1 VKALIVRMSSIGDV
15 VHTLPALSALSSAGH
30 RVGWLVEPPARSLVV
45 RNPLVGPAV
54 VVPPAKRFHTGL
66 ALEAVRRL
74 RAERFDVSL
83 DFQGLWKS
91 AAWAWLSGA
100 RRVIGFSADWRR
112 EGASQVL
119 VGEAVPMDRRAVH
132 VIDKN
137 LALLAAVGIDAV
149 GHREFP
155 LPPADIEAAVVAA
168 KLRERGLD
176 RFALLSPGGGWT
188 SKLWPAERFG
198 LLARGLR
205 AHGLRSL
212 VAWGPAEEDLAQAT
226 VAASDAAAEA
236 SWPSS
241 LLEFAEL
248 ARRAAVVVA
257 ADTGPL
263 HLACAV
269 GAPVVGLF
277 GPTDPVRNGPFSAD
291 DAVVRRL
298 PACAPC
304 HKRVCPVHSG
314 TMAEIGHEE
323 VLAAV
328 LRRLGVATERSRA
341 L

>member
-1 VKALIVRMSSIGDV
+1 VKALIVRTSSIGDV
-15 VHTLPALSALSSAGH
+15 VHTMPALSALARAGWKA
-30 RVGWLVEPPARSLVV
+30 GWLVEPPARSLVV
-45 RNPLVGPAV
+45 RNPLVAPAV
-54 VVPPAKRFHTGL
+54 VVPPAKRFQGAL
-66 ALEAVRRL
+66 ALEALRRL
-74 RAERFDVSL
+74 RAERFDVAF

-100 RRVIGFSADWRR
+100 RRVIGFAAAWRR

-119 VGEAVPMDRRAVH
+119 VGEPVPMDTRAVH

-137 LALLAAVGIDAV
+137 LALLSAVGIDAV

-155 LPPADIEAAVVAA
+155 LPPTGAEAAVVAER
-168 KLRERGLD
+168 LRERGFG
-176 RFALLSPGGGWT
+176 RFALLSPGGGWA
-188 SKLWPAERFG
+188 SKIWPAERYG

-212 VAWGPAEEDLAQAT
+212 VTWGPGEEDLAQQAT
-226 VAASDAAAEA
+226 AASDGAAEA
-236 SWPSS
+236 PFPSS
-241 LLEFAEL
+241 LLEYVEM

-277 GPTDPVRNGPFSAD
+277 GPTDPARNGPFSAD
-291 DAVVRRL
+291 DAVVRRI
-298 PACAPC
+298 PACSPC
-304 HKRVCPVHSG
+304 HKRSCPVHSG
-314 TMAEIGHEE
+314 TMAEIEHEE

-328 LRRLGVATERSRA
+328 LRRLGVAKERSVA